1 MKQDNTAAR
10 ESAKSAPFPLMIR
23 TYCRGH
29 HGTRQGLCPEC
40 QALQEYALLRAD
52 RCPFIETKTFC
63 SNCRVH
69 CYKPAMRE
77 KIRAVMRYSGPR
89 MLFSHPVL
97 VVRHGIEVFVK
108 RNAWREKTM
117 KIKKIV
123 WLLLGLVGLG
133 LGALGA
139 VLPLLPSVPFLML
152 ALFSFGKAPKNCTAG
167 LPAQSSTGII
177 WNPLYKGRA

>member
-1 MKQDNTAAR
+1 MNQNNIAAKR
-10 ESAKSAPFPLMIR
+10 EQEKRIVSLMIR

-52 RCPFIETKTFC
+52 RCP
-63 SNCRVH
+63 NCRVH

-97 VVRHGIEVFVK
+97 VVRHGIESI
-108 RNAWREKTM
+108 REK
-117 KIKKIV
+117 KR
-123 WLLLGLVGLG
+123 LERE
-133 LGALGA
+133 
-139 VLPLLPSVPFLML
+139 
-152 ALFSFGKAPKNCTAG
+152 N
-167 LPAQSSTGII
+167 
-177 WNPLYKGRA
+177 NED